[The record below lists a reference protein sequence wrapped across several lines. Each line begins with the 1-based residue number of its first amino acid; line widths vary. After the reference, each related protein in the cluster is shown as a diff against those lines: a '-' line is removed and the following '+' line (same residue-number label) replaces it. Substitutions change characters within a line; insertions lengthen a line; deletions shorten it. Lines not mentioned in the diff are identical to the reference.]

1 MEDWQKNL
9 VEMLE
14 TVADEVENFLLDIN
28 EAIESFTVF
37 SEEVAEQLQAT
48 ISYDIEQL
56 LNAIVEPLIDPHPEL
71 DDTIFDREWS
81 IGESEES
88 LEDSLFKQ
96 HPACVGCRHFHGHS
110 YGGNLLVCGMH
121 PYGSEGDSCP
131 DWEAGERIDND
142 YNSPF
147 NF

>member
-14 TVADEVENFLLDIN
+14 TVADEVEHFLLDIT

-37 SEEVAEQLQAT
+37 SEEVAQQLQET

-56 LNAIVEPLIDPHPEL
+56 LNAIVEPLIEPYPEL
-71 DDTIFDREWS
+71 DDATFDSEWL
-81 IGESEES
+81 INDPEE
-88 LEDSLFKQ
+88 SLFKQ
-96 HPACVGCRHFHGHS
+96 YPACVGCRHFHGQA

-121 PYGSEGDSCP
+121 PYGAEGDSCP

-142 YNSPF
+142 YHSPF
-147 NF
+147 SF